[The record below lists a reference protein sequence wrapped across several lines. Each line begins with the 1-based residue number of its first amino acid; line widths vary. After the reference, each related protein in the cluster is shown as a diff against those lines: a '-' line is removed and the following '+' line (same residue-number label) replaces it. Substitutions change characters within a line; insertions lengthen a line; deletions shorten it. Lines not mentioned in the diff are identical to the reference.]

1 MPFVP
6 RSQRDQNQQLAA
18 APPIMV
24 VETDYQQQPQI
35 IQQSVPSNPN
45 TDEQLA
51 ELNKLLAHVL
61 EELSFMKKELHSSFP
76 KAKKQIHKLKAQSK
90 RPQKES
96 EDMAAE
102 DQVEASE
109 ESEEETES
117 APVPP
122 PRKPRAARST
132 STRTKG
138 YDFSSCF

>member
-35 IQQSVPSNPN
+35 IPQSDHSN

-51 ELNKLLAHVL
+51 ELNELLAHVL
-61 EELSFMKKELHSSFP
+61 EELSYMKKELNSSAP
-76 KAKKQIHKLKAQSK
+76 KAQKQMHKLKAQNK
-90 RPQKES
+90 RPQQRS
-96 EDMAAE
+96 DTAAE
-102 DQVEASE
+102 DQVEASD
-109 ESEEETES
+109 ESEEEAERD
-117 APVPP
+117 AVPTL
-122 PRKPRAARST
+122 RKPHATRST
-132 STRTKG
+132 PSRTKD

>member
-35 IQQSVPSNPN
+35 IPQSDHSN

-51 ELNKLLAHVL
+51 ELNELLTHVL
-61 EELSFMKKELHSSFP
+61 EELSSMKKELNSSAP
-76 KAKKQIHKLKAQSK
+76 KAQKQIHKLKAQSK

-96 EDMAAE
+96 ED
-102 DQVEASE
+102 VEPSD
-109 ESEEETES
+109 ESEAEAEKDI
-117 APVPP
+117 VPP
-122 PRKPRAARST
+122 PRKQHAARST
-132 STRTKG
+132 PAHTKG
-138 YDFSSCF
+138 NDFSTCF

>member
-24 VETDYQQQPQI
+24 VETNYQQQPKI

-51 ELNKLLAHVL
+51 ELNELLAHVL

-102 DQVEASE
+102 DMEASE
-109 ESEEETES
+109 ESEEEEVS
-117 APVPP
+117 EPVPP
-122 PRKPRAARST
+122 PRKPHAARST
-132 STRTKG
+132 PTCTKG